1 MNIGYQSNLM
11 RIISQEGVEPAYRRD
26 RFAAGVARLAAIIL
40 GITSVIFLLTS
51 FNQPYW
57 QIFTLTFFSAGG
69 FLASLFAATFPE
81 KEAAEKRTY
90 LLAPTLSISAIAF
103 SALIVNV
110 ALPLAIILFLVLT
123 LLVTGS
129 LEGQRRDTGI
139 SLAFFSALTAV
150 IAGNFLP
157 VSQVRLPQIELFIP
171 VLLGILMMVYI
182 ILLMLEV
189 LSATL
194 RIKLL
199 TISLAI
205 AIVPLLVISIIN
217 SRFFQDALRNQTNQ
231 VLLLAAQQTASKVD
245 SFFEENKQSI
255 ASEASLAVF
264 SNYLSLSPLYRPNST
279 QEVAATLTLRSLSSR
294 QQRFLRSYGLV
305 DAEGKAVLDINPLQI
320 GQDESQNE
328 YFTLPLTTGQVY
340 ASPVIFDP
348 RSRNGYIYFS
358 SPVRNQRQQV
368 IGVLRAKFDAL
379 ILQEL
384 LEQEVNLVGIRSY
397 PILLDENYLR
407 LADTLIPNSIYKL
420 VMPLPSDVMGK
431 LIQSNRVPNLPLYE
445 MSTNDVA
452 LSAGLENYLNSPFFT
467 AEFHPDDPSHPEIG
481 AITRLKTNPWYVVF
495 VREQT
500 TFAGLVARQG
510 RLSILISTLIAGLVG
525 LIASVVSGSFSR
537 PIVRLQ
543 QTAELISSGELD
555 AQAQV
560 ETGDEIGKLAQAFN
574 FMTNQLKNLIN
585 TLEDR
590 VRERTRELAQQN
602 EALLYR
608 TRQLQ
613 TVSDVARG
621 IVSTQKLESLLN
633 QLTILI
639 SERFGFY
646 HVGVFLLDEQKE
658 YAVLRAANSE
668 GGKRMLARQHRLKV
682 GQVGIVGYVTGS
694 GEARI
699 ATDVGKDAV
708 FFNNPDLPQTRS
720 EMALPLKANNEVIG
734 ALDVQS
740 TIPNAFTQEDV
751 ELFSILADQI
761 AIAILNNR
769 LYTETLQALEES
781 QRVHRLYLR
790 QEWSKEAGERPVI
803 GYRATPHGLIA
814 LEEMREQEIS
824 DVLLSGDVIVRP
836 AKESQPAA
844 LSVPV
849 RLRGETV
856 GVIHIE
862 DDQIADR
869 VWSEEEIRSIQAVA
883 DQVGLALENARLLEK
898 TIRRAERERRVLEIT
913 SKIRSTNDPN
923 TMIEIAI
930 QELKRTLNAS
940 HAQVIWKDT
949 GEETTPPQQQSN
961 EPSTLQK
968 RNNGSNGSSRKGQ
981 V

>member
-1 MNIGYQSNLM
+1 MNIGYQSNIM

-26 RFAAGVARLAAIIL
+26 RFAAGIARITAVIFGLATL
-40 GITSVIFLLTS
+40 IFLLAS
-51 FNQPYW
+51 FEKPYW
-57 QIFTLTFFSAGG
+57 QIFTLAFFSAAG
-69 FLASLFAATFPE
+69 FLASLFSATFPE
-81 KEAAEKRTY
+81 RNVAEKRAY
-90 LLAPTLSISAIAF
+90 LLSPIISLVAIAF
-103 SALIVNV
+103 SALVSGV
-110 ALPLAIILFLVLT
+110 ALPLAILLFLVLT
-123 LLVTGS
+123 LLVTGA

-139 SLAFFSALTAV
+139 SLAFFAALAVV
-150 IAGNFLP
+150 IAGSFSPL
-157 VSQVRLPQIELFIP
+157 SQIRLPQIELYLP
-171 VLLGILMMVYI
+171 VMLGILLMVYI

-245 SFFEENKQSI
+245 TFFEENKQSI
-255 ASEASLAVF
+255 SSEASLAVF
-264 SNYLSLSPLYRPNST
+264 SNYLSLSPLYRPNSS
-279 QEVAATLTLRSLSSR
+279 QEVAASLTLRSLSSR
-294 QQRFLRSYGLV
+294 QQRYLRSYGLI
-305 DAEGKAVLDINPLQI
+305 DLEGKSVLDINPIQV

-340 ASPVIFDP
+340 ASPVIFDEKHL
-348 RSRNGYIYFS
+348 NGFIYFS
-358 SPVRNQRQQV
+358 SPIRNQRQQV
-368 IGVLRAKFDAL
+368 VGVLRAKFDAL

-384 LEQEVNLVGIRSY
+384 LQQEVNLVGIRSY

-407 LADTLIPNSIYKL
+407 LADTLIPNNIYKL
-420 VMPLPSDVMGK
+420 VMPLPSDIMGK
-431 LIQSNRVPNLPLYE
+431 LIQSNRVPNLPLYA

-467 AEFHPDDPSHPEIG
+467 AEFHADDPSHPEIG
-481 AITRLKTNPWYVVF
+481 AITRLKSRPWFLVF

-500 TFAGLVARQG
+500 TFAGLIARQG

-543 QTAELISSGELD
+543 QTAELISSGELE

-590 VRERTRELAQQN
+590 VRERTQELAQQN

-740 TIPNAFTQEDV
+740 TIPNAFTQEDI

-781 QRVHRLYLR
+781 QRVHQLYLR
-790 QEWSKEAGERPVI
+790 QEWSKEASQRPVI
-803 GYRATPHGLIA
+803 GYRATAQGLIA
-814 LEEMREQEIS
+814 LEEMRELEVS
-824 DVLLSGDVIVRP
+824 SVLLSGDTLVRP
-836 AKESQPAA
+836 ASENHPAA

-869 VWSEEEIRSIQAVA
+869 VWSDEEIRSIQAVA

-940 HAQVIWKDT
+940 HAQVIWK
-949 GEETTPPQQQSN
+949 SN
-961 EPSTLQK
+961 EDAAHQTHESRDTSSPQT
-968 RNNGSNGSSRKGQ
+968 RGNGSNGSGRKGQ
-981 V
+981 E